1 MNDLHTGTISMTG
14 RDSEKTMTN
23 HYGWRTRIF
32 VLSEVQTLYFRIRET
47 TLDVSEWERVHG
59 E

>member
-1 MNDLHTGTISMTG
+1 MTG